1 MRSTK
6 EINALAQQRRV
17 DAALEAVLTFPNFI
31 RWQVFNL
38 SAKVAIRAGKAFGSD
53 ALRVIYEAELEEL
66 LARVAEVNADAQE
79 AEPCVH

>member
-1 MRSTK
+1 MRNQK
-6 EINALAQQRRV
+6 ETAALAQQRRV
-17 DAALEAVLTFPNFI
+17 DVALEAVLNFPNFI

-53 ALRVIYEAELEEL
+53 AMRVMYEAELEEL
-66 LARVAEVNADAQE
+66 LAMVAEVNADAQE

>member
-6 EINALAQQRRV
+6 EINARAQQRRV
-17 DAALEAVLTFPNFI
+17 DAALDAVLTFPNFI

-53 ALRVIYEAELEEL
+53 ALRVVYDAELNEL
-66 LARVAEVNADAQE
+66 MVRVAEANADKE
-79 AEPCVH
+79 TEPCVH